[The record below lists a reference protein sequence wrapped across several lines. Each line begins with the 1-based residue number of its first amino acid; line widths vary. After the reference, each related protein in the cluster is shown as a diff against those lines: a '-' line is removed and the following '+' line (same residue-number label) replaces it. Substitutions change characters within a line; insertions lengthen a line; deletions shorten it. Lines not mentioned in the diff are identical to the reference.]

1 MTDLLVAPDVDGSII
16 EGFLDEVVA
25 ETFESENTRRQ
36 EDRDPTRM
44 TMSGIG
50 GCTRRNAYS
59 VARTEPT
66 DQPGPEEARMAL
78 LGVGAHDWFLPA
90 MARVILRKI
99 GAVCDVE
106 HPVTLTVGGLT
117 INGQLDLAF
126 DDVVTD
132 LKTIREWKLGV
143 IRRRGAYDEHKL
155 QVYAYAL
162 ARFQAG
168 HNVRWVAYLYMD
180 RSTGEVQVVV
190 EPFTTAAAE
199 AVLRRV
205 EDIVALSADPDTAP
219 RDGRGPGVSLICDR
233 CPWLRRCWGPD
244 AKPGKTGP
252 QTVLADDPIGLREIL
267 ALYAAAAAIAGA
279 ADRDKEFAKLVLART
294 TDGPHGAYVLGHAK
308 AGETDDTVAMKQILT
323 DLGIPIPRKPKA
335 GAISVKP
342 TKPVT
347 TTKGG

>member
-1 MTDLLVAPDVDGSII
+1 MTDLLVEPGVDAASI
-16 EGFLDEVVA
+16 ELFLDWAVA
-25 ETFESENTRRQ
+25 QTFETENTRRQ

-59 VARTEPT
+59 VARTPPT
-66 DQPGPEEARMAL
+66 DEPSPEEARMAL

-90 MARVILRKI
+90 MARVITAQLGVR
-99 GAVCDVE
+99 VYVE

-117 INGQLDLAF
+117 INGTLDLAYGNL
-126 DDVVTD
+126 VTD

-143 IRRRGAYDEHKL
+143 IRRRGAYDEHKV
-155 QVYAYAL
+155 QVYSYAL

-168 HNVRWVAYLYMD
+168 HDVRWVAYLYMD

-190 EPFTTAAAE
+190 EEFTTAAAE

-205 EDIVALSADPDTAP
+205 EDIIALSGDPDTAP

-233 CPWLRRCWGPD
+233 CSWLRRCWGPN

-252 QTVLADDPIGLREIL
+252 QTILAADPAGLREIL
-267 ALYAAAAAIAGA
+267 ALYAAAAAVAGPA
-279 ADRDKEFAKLVLART
+279 GRDKEFAKLVLAST
-294 TDGPHGAYVLGHAK
+294 NDGPHGDYVLGHAK
-308 AGETDDTVAMKQILT
+308 DGEMDDTDAMKKILT
-323 DLGIPIPRKPKA
+323 DLGIPVPKKPKA

-342 TKPVT
+342 AKT
-347 TTKGG
+347 TTGS